1 MKLHKSINKIDT
13 KKKALKL
20 IYDPVCLLRL
30 LYSKY
35 GDIEEDYNC
44 LQINQLIYEASSHYA
59 VIFKEFEFLGNFD
72 EYLKRWYT
80 NHESVNRMPKIN
92 DYYKN
97 YHKFF
102 CKPNFSDFTIENIM
116 QTYGD
121 EKAELYYKDNFGV
134 SNSEKEE
141 EISRKNNSNSYS
153 SLDNITNNKLIFDD
167 KNKFL
172 IEKNEKSINYS
183 MTMNLNNTTISSI
196 NNKNKNLATIRTNDS
211 FEEIVHNLVHYKKK
225 KETKDKKQNKNKY
238 NKNNKSKKNNK
249 NEVIKINNYQP
260 KK

>member
-1 MKLHKSINKIDT
+1 
-13 KKKALKL
+13 
-20 IYDPVCLLRL
+20 
-30 LYSKY
+30 
-35 GDIEEDYNC
+35 
-44 LQINQLIYEASSHYA
+44 
-59 VIFKEFEFLGNFD
+59 
-72 EYLKRWYT
+72 
-80 NHESVNRMPKIN
+80 MPKIN

-172 IEKNEKSINYS
+172 IEKNE
-183 MTMNLNNTTISSI
+183 
-196 NNKNKNLATIRTNDS
+196 
-211 FEEIVHNLVHYKKK
+211 
-225 KETKDKKQNKNKY
+225 
-238 NKNNKSKKNNK
+238 
-249 NEVIKINNYQP
+249 
-260 KK
+260 

>member
-1 MKLHKSINKIDT
+1 MKLNKANNKIDT

-35 GDIEEDYNC
+35 GDVEEDYNC
-44 LQINQLIYEASSHYA
+44 LQINQLIYETSSHYA
-59 VIFKEFEFLGNFD
+59 IIFKEFEYFQNYD

-80 NHESVNRMPKIN
+80 NRESVNRMPKIN

-102 CKPNFSDFTIENIM
+102 CKPNFSDFIVANIM
-116 QTYGD
+116 QNYGD

-141 EISRKNNSNSYS
+141 DVSRKNNSNSFS
-153 SLDNITNNKLIFDD
+153 SLDNITNNKIIFDD

-172 IEKNEKSINYS
+172 IEKMKKVLI
-183 MTMNLNNTTISSI
+183 
-196 NNKNKNLATIRTNDS
+196 
-211 FEEIVHNLVHYKKK
+211 IV
-225 KETKDKKQNKNKY
+225 
-238 NKNNKSKKNNK
+238 
-249 NEVIKINNYQP
+249 
-260 KK
+260 

>member
-1 MKLHKSINKIDT
+1 MKLKKSIINKVNT

-44 LQINQLIYEASSHYA
+44 LHINQLLYETSSHYA
-59 VIFKEFEFLGNFD
+59 IIFKEFDFLENYD

-80 NHESVNRMPKIN
+80 LRESVNRMPKIN

-102 CKPNFSDFTIENIM
+102 CKPNFSDFAAASIM
-116 QTYGD
+116 QNYGD

-134 SNSEKEE
+134 SNSEKDEE
-141 EISRKNNSNSYS
+141 MSKKNNSISLS
-153 SLDNITNNKLIFDD
+153 SLDNVTNNKIIFNE
-167 KNKFL
+167 KNRFL
-172 IEKNEKSINYS
+172 IDKNEKSINYS
-183 MTMNLNNTTISSI
+183 MTMSLNNTTLNSL
-196 NNKNKNLATIRTNDS
+196 NNNNKNLASSRRTKDS
-211 FEEIVHNLVHYKKK
+211 FEEMVHNLVSYKKTKIK
-225 KETKDKKQNKNKY
+225 KEKK
-238 NKNNKSKKNNK
+238 
-249 NEVIKINNYQP
+249 
-260 KK
+260 